1 MHTNKGVRYV
11 PYSPLHVIHIHARHR
26 HTTLFLLAE
35 IHNCMILK
43 HLILKVLT
51 KLSKSEVYS
60 ESSVRE
66 QAGANQGWC
75 ESPCLIWVNT
85 HIDSDGIEANCL
97 TMGMVVPWTGADI
110 GAHSCWWDDHS
121 LYTMVWPRHILLW
134 KKNTDFL
141 LLTFYHQFCCLNHH
155 ICPHH
160 CITNQPKQRL
170 ITFCETY
177 QFSYPR
183 FAEQP

>member
-1 MHTNKGVRYV
+1 MYLIHHYML
-11 PYSPLHVIHIHARHR
+11 YIYMHVIDTRHCFFWR
-26 HTTLFLLAE
+26 RYITAWYWNISFL
-35 IHNCMILK
+35 K
-43 HLILKVLT
+43 SLT